1 MDVQI
6 WPTTVPSASIQQF
19 ALVSP
24 IRILGISDEKFKSKA
39 IQAMLKLPGR
49 TIIDI
54 TTRIYDNQINEKPV
68 RSIGPSSGS
77 GSGSGNKKGLDADL
91 VYNMMKTL

>member
-54 TTRIYDNQINEKPV
+54 TKRIYDNQINEKSV
-68 RSIGPSSGS
+68 RSIGSCIDIGS
-77 GSGSGNKKGLDADL
+77 KKGLDADL